1 MEIKEQSEERP
12 NLILMFHSGLFRFTR
27 FTIGEKNSHL
37 PATFSSPVCLNFLNV
52 LFFFVKDKLS
62 SVNDLME
69 LRSVPCLL
77 SRSSCRGSESDERPG
92 PTRFNTT

>member
-12 NLILMFHSGLFRFTR
+12 NLILMFHSGLFRFMR

-37 PATFSSPVCLNFLNV
+37 PATFFPSSLLSK
-52 LFFFVKDKLS
+52 FFFVKDKLS

-69 LRSVPCLL
+69 LRSVPYLL
-77 SRSSCRGSESDERPG
+77 SRSLCRGSESDERPG

>member
-37 PATFSSPVCLNFLNV
+37 PATFFFFSLPELSN
-52 LFFFVKDKLS
+52 FFFVKDKLS
-62 SVNDLME
+62 SVSDLME
-69 LRSVPCLL
+69 LRSVPYLL